1 MMRATLKSLLDGRD
15 PGAVEPAAGCVEG
28 AGVASATGV
37 VSADGARVIGSDGKV
52 VTAGVAVDQGARLNV
67 LAATAHE

>member
-1 MMRATLKSLLDGRD
+1 M
-15 PGAVEPAAGCVEG
+15 
-28 AGVASATGV
+28 ASATGV